1 MLGLFEK
8 KLFLKD
14 QLDGLVDIHNHLLP
28 GIDDGASSTE
38 DSIALIRRFREMGI
52 SNFIS
57 TPHVMNDY
65 YPNTPATIHAALD
78 KLRAALEN
86 AGMSDVQIKAA
97 AEYMLDHSFLD
108 ILEKGNILSLTEELV
123 LVEMSYFQAPI
134 NLNELLF
141 ELQAKGFKPVMAHPE
156 RYSYF
161 HSRKLEKFEELKNR
175 GCLFQ
180 LNILSLVGHYGKNVQ
195 DVAFRLLDMEMIDY
209 IGSDTHQMRHLDKL
223 SEAKLPR
230 KRIEQLLPV
239 FQRTRETFL

>member
-28 GIDDGASSTE
+28 GIDDGASTTE
-38 DSIALIRRFREMGI
+38 DSVALIRRFGELGI
-52 SNFIS
+52 KNFIS

-65 YPNTPATIHAALD
+65 YPNTPETIHAALN
-78 KLRAALEN
+78 KLRAALDK
-86 AGMSDVQIKAA
+86 AGMGDVRINAA

-108 ILEKGNILSLTEELV
+108 ILEAGNILSLIEELV

-134 NLNELLF
+134 NLNEILF
-141 ELQAKGFKPVMAHPE
+141 ELQAKGYKPVMAHPE

-161 HSRKLEKFEELKNR
+161 HSKKLEKFEELKNR

-180 LNILSLVGHYGKNVQ
+180 LNILSLTGHYGTNVQ
-195 DVAFRLLDMEMIDY
+195 EVAFRLLDMDMIDY

-223 SEAKLPR
+223 SETKLTR
-230 KRIEQLLPV
+230 KRIQQLQPV
-239 FQRTRETFL
+239 FQRTRDTFL